1 MCSYPDAEEYGL
13 TRERY
18 EDKGTAVREDTNR
31 EHCRAN
37 IVAAIKSIDVKW
49 LQIS

>member
-18 EDKGTAVREDTNR
+18 DVKGTAVREETIR

-37 IVAAIKSIDVKW
+37 MVIAIN
-49 LQIS
+49 